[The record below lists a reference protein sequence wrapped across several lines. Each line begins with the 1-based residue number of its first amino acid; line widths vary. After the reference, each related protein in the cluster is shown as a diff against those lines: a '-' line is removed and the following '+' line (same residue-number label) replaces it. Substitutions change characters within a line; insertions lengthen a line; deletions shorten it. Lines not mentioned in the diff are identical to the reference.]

1 MSEPII
7 VVEGVHK
14 VFGEHR
20 ALDGVS
26 LSVQRGAI
34 VALLGPNGAGKT
46 TMVSVLS
53 TLLAPSSGR
62 AIVGGFD
69 VVEQPEQV
77 RRIIS
82 LTGQFAAV
90 DQELTGRENL
100 TIFGRLLGLGRSGAT
115 ARCDELLERFELAD
129 AAGTLVR
136 NYSGGMR
143 RRLDLAVSLLVDPQV
158 LFLDEPTTGLDPRS
172 RRNLWSEVER
182 LRDQGITVLLTTQY
196 LEEADLLADRIVVI
210 DRGTVVA
217 EGTPAQLKQRVGAT
231 FCEVVPVRAADVPAV
246 AHVLRRFA
254 PAAVVEVAADRVTIP
269 APHGAG
275 TLAQVATAV
284 AAHGVAV
291 SDIAL
296 RRPSL
301 DEVFLALTA
310 ARPRFEV
317 VA

>member
-1 MSEPII
+1 MGAEDASASSSTSRPPDLGFR
-7 VVEGVHK
+7 VK
-14 VFGEHR
+14 SS
-20 ALDGVS
+20 APAS
-26 LSVQRGAI
+26 L
-34 VALLGPNGAGKT
+34 
-46 TMVSVLS
+46 
-53 TLLAPSSGR
+53 
-62 AIVGGFD
+62 
-69 VVEQPEQV
+69 
-77 RRIIS
+77 RI
-82 LTGQFAAV
+82 
-90 DQELTGRENL
+90 
-100 TIFGRLLGLGRSGAT
+100 
-115 ARCDELLERFELAD
+115 
-129 AAGTLVR
+129 
-136 NYSGGMR
+136 
-143 RRLDLAVSLLVDPQV
+143 
-158 LFLDEPTTGLDPRS
+158 
-172 RRNLWSEVER
+172 W
-182 LRDQGITVLLTTQY
+182 
-196 LEEADLLADRIVVI
+196 
-210 DRGTVVA
+210 VVA